1 MAVQKNRKTRSK
13 RGMRSIHPPVRDGGT
28 VKPVTIAIDA
38 MSGDRGADVVAS
50 AALDAV
56 KENEAL
62 SLVLV
67 GIRSELEALL
77 HPGHSRIRIVEAA
90 DVVRMNERPSHAL
103 RHKRNSSMA
112 VALGLVRDGVAQGCV
127 SAGNTGAL
135 MAFGR
140 SVIRMYPG
148 IERPAIA
155 KLIPSLRGRCHVLD
169 LGANVDSTAENLY
182 QYALMGSLMASA
194 ICNQP
199 EPRVALL
206 NVGEEEIKGNEQ
218 VRLAS
223 HMLAQCDTIN
233 YIGYIEG
240 SDLFRDVADVVVC
253 DGFVGNIALK
263 TGEGVAGLL
272 IELLEQAFTK
282 TFYGKCVGF
291 FARPIIGRLLRLMDP
306 SRHNG
311 ASLLGLQGVVI
322 KSHGNANE
330 RAMLAAIRQAVREV
344 ELEVPSRIN
353 DRLDD
358 LMI

>member
-1 MAVQKNRKTRSK
+1 MT
-13 RGMRSIHPPVRDGGT
+13 SI
-28 VKPVTIAIDA
+28 TIAVDA
-38 MSGDRGADVVAS
+38 MSGDRGPAIAVS

-56 KENEAL
+56 RENESL
-62 SLVLV
+62 SIILV
-67 GIRSELEALL
+67 GQQSELETSLTES
-77 HPGHSRIRIVEAA
+77 HPRIRIVEAI

-103 RHKRNSSMA
+103 RHRQHSSMA
-112 VALGLVRDGVAQGCV
+112 VALRLVRDGEAQGCV

-140 SVIRMYPG
+140 SLLRMYPG
-148 IERPAIA
+148 IERPAIV

-169 LGANVDSTAENLY
+169 LGANVDASAENLY

-194 ICNQP
+194 VNSLQ

-223 HMLAQCDTIN
+223 HMLAQCETLN
-233 YIGYIEG
+233 YIGYVEG

-263 TGEGVAGLL
+263 TGEGVAAMLM
-272 IELLEQAFTK
+272 ELLDQTFTR
-282 TFYGKCVGF
+282 TLYGRMIGWL
-291 FARPIIGRLLRLMDP
+291 ARPTLTRLLKTIDP
-306 SRHNG
+306 ARHNG

-330 RAMLAAIRQAVREV
+330 RAMLAAIRQAYREV
-344 ELEVPSRIN
+344 RLEVPRRIN
-353 DRLDD
+353 EQLDE

>member
-1 MAVQKNRKTRSK
+1 MN
-13 RGMRSIHPPVRDGGT
+13 
-28 VKPVTIAIDA
+28 PVTIAIDA

-50 AALDAV
+50 AALAAV

-272 IELLEQAFTK
+272 IELLEQAFTR
-282 TFYGKCVGF
+282 TFYGKCVGVL
-291 FARPIIGRLLRLMDP
+291 ARPIIGRLLRDRK
-306 SRHNG
+306 S
-311 ASLLGLQGVVI
+311 VV
-322 KSHGNANE
+322 
-330 RAMLAAIRQAVREV
+330 
-344 ELEVPSRIN
+344 
-353 DRLDD
+353 
-358 LMI
+358 

>member
-1 MAVQKNRKTRSK
+1 M
-13 RGMRSIHPPVRDGGT
+13 PDGEA

-38 MSGDRGADVVAS
+38 MSGDRGAAVVVS

-77 HPGHSRIRIVEAA
+77 HDGHPRIRIVEAA

-112 VALGLVRDGVAQGCV
+112 VALGLVRDGAAQGCV

-169 LGANVDSTAENLY
+169 LGANVDSPAQRLVEF
-182 QYALMGSLMASA
+182 ALMGAVMAQCVDGVA
-194 ICNQP
+194 R
-199 EPRVALL
+199 PRVGLL
-206 NVGEEEIKGNEQ
+206 NVGVEATKGGQVVREADILIRSINE
-218 VRLAS
+218 AS
-223 HMLAQCDTIN
+223 LFDYQ
-233 YIGYIEG
+233 GYAEG
-240 SDLFRDVADVVVC
+240 GDLFQGYLDVLVC
-253 DGFVGNIALK
+253 DGFVGNAVLKSSEGLARMLVERVQATFESCLTGRLVGFLARPALK
-263 TGEGVAGLL
+263 RLKQ
-272 IELLEQAFTK
+272 EL
-282 TFYGKCVGF
+282 
-291 FARPIIGRLLRLMDP
+291 DP
-306 SRHNG
+306 VRYNG
-311 ASLLGLQGVVI
+311 ASLLGLSRTVI
-322 KSHGNANE
+322 KSHGASHADGFCYAVVRAIDEVAQQLPE
-330 RAMLAAIRQAVREV
+330 RLAH
-344 ELEVPSRIN
+344 
-353 DRLDD
+353 RLMQ
-358 LMI
+358 LPRRSE

>member
-1 MAVQKNRKTRSK
+1 
-13 RGMRSIHPPVRDGGT
+13 

-182 QYALMGSLMASA
+182 QYSLMGSLMASA

>member
-1 MAVQKNRKTRSK
+1 M
-13 RGMRSIHPPVRDGGT
+13 
-28 VKPVTIAIDA
+28 KPVTIAIDA

-306 SRHNG
+306 SMHNG

>member
-1 MAVQKNRKTRSK
+1 M
-13 RGMRSIHPPVRDGGT
+13 RDGGT